1 MDNRDEPSRTK
12 QENGVRTPSGT
23 FATACALSVVLLVA
37 GCVGGERTTRLNVE
51 LFLEAA
57 AERGP
62 DPFTDSSAISLA
74 TPPPATRT
82 PQPAQPAPSVPRVP
96 TVKPPSAPRGVRSL
110 VGSTPGLYG
119 GTPRVAACDVRRQ
132 ISHLT
137 ADGAKAGAF
146 AEVLGVAPKSLPGYL
161 RGLTP
166 VLLRADTRV
175 TDHGFRDGRATTR
188 QSVLQSGTAVLVD
201 DHGVPR
207 LRCVCGN
214 PLEPPVAMAGATLT
228 RGRPWSAYRSSGVVV
243 VSPAPQALTRITIV
257 DAAHGTWIERAVGQD
272 VRRDR
277 VVPPPRG
284 ADEPTWGETHGHGA
298 HDGGH
303 SDRPDQDGTR
313 TETGPRVP
321 PGDGV
326 SLPPSSPAP
335 YAAGQAPPARSG
347 LSAPYGASG
356 PAGSSAASDRADG
369 LGPPALPDAPGSSD
383 GGGPIP
389 GEST

>member
-1 MDNRDEPSRTK
+1 M
-12 QENGVRTPSGT
+12 RTPSGN

-62 DPFTDSSAISLA
+62 DPFTDSTAISLA

-82 PQPAQPAPSVPRVP
+82 PRPARSAPSVPSVP
-96 TVKPPSAPRGVRSL
+96 KVPSVKPPSAPRGVRSL
-110 VGSTPGLYG
+110 VGSMPGLYG

-137 ADGAKAGAF
+137 ADGARARVF
-146 AEVLGVAPKSLPGYL
+146 AEVLGVAAKSLPGYL
-161 RGLTP
+161 GGLTP
-166 VLLRADTRV
+166 VVLRADTRV

-201 DHGVPR
+201 DHGLPR

-214 PLEPPVAMAGATLT
+214 PLEPPVAMAGAPLA
-228 RGRPWSAYRSSGVVV
+228 RGRPWSAYRSSEVVV
-243 VSPAPQALTRITIV
+243 VSPAPHAVTRLTIV
-257 DAAHGTWIERAVGQD
+257 DAAHGTWIERSVGQD

-284 ADEPTWGETHGHGA
+284 ADEPTWGETHGHGS
-298 HDGGH
+298 HDGGD
-303 SDRPDQDGTR
+303 SDRPDQDGTG

-321 PGDGV
+321 PGGGI
-326 SLPPSSPAP
+326 SLPRSSPDP
-335 YAAGQAPPARSG
+335 DLAGQAPPGAGPPPARSG
-347 LSAPYGASG
+347 LSAAYGTSD
-356 PAGSSAASDRADG
+356 PAGPVAGADAADG
-369 LGPPALPDAPGSSD
+369 PGPPAVPDHPGPSDD
-383 GGGPIP
+383 GGASISD
-389 GEST
+389 EST